1 MRLDVE
7 ADSLAALM
15 VLDRDLEPVPE
26 PFRMQPDVEVVVNF
40 EEYLKFVQSL
50 PSDATFLYFP
60 TDKLHKSIEARNEQS
75 LIKSFYIDVALAVC
89 KELFFAEYY
98 GRGATVIR
106 HEFYD
111 CHNTKGISVMPD
123 TQVLL
128 LHILSEK
135 GFTLPNAISN
145 TNFRH
150 WDYAC
155 KLLQDASKEPTRWVE
170 KM

>member
-1 MRLDVE
+1 MRLDVA
-7 ADSLAALM
+7 ADSLAALV

-26 PFRMQPDVEVVVNF
+26 PFRMQPDVEVIVNF
-40 EEYLKFVQSL
+40 DEYLKFVQSL
-50 PSDATFLYFP
+50 PMDSAFLYFP
-60 TDKLHKSIEARNEQS
+60 MDKLHQSIEARNEQS

-98 GRGATVIR
+98 GKGATVIR

-111 CHNTKGISVMPD
+111 CHDTKGISIMPN
-123 TQVLL
+123 TEVLL

-135 GFTLPNAISN
+135 GFPLPGVISRSN
-145 TNFRH
+145 VRH
-150 WDYAC
+150 WNYAC